1 MVNIIRSILFCSLLV
16 LNYASYAQSTKKL
29 AKDTLIW
36 RADSL
41 LTVEHFQAKRNTVKG
56 AFAYT
61 TTTIWLYQRDIDG
74 ELLFFVDAIFLKS
87 KSFLPKDAPYALNHE
102 QKHFDLCEVYA
113 RKMRQKIAE
122 KDFTKVR
129 DIEAE
134 IGRIYNRVMADYF
147 KEQEQFDKDTQHGMN
162 AAKQQ
167 VWNEKI
173 ATMLTELDA
182 FSSNRVSI
190 TK

>member
-1 MVNIIRSILFCSLLV
+1 MRYLLFLITLSIGYLTH
-16 LNYASYAQSTKKL
+16 AQSTKKL

-41 LTVEHFQAKRNTVKG
+41 LTVEHFQAKRNNVKG

-61 TTTIWLYQRDIDG
+61 TTTIWLYQREVGG
-74 ELLFFVDAIFLKS
+74 ELLFFVDAIMLKS
-87 KSFLPKDAPYALNHE
+87 KSFLPKDVPYTLNHE

-113 RKMRQKIAE
+113 RKIRQKIAE
-122 KDFTKVR
+122 KDFTKVK
-129 DIEAE
+129 DTPAE
-134 IGRIYNRVMADYF
+134 INKIYNKLIAEYF
-147 KEQEQFDKDTQHGMN
+147 KEQEKFDKETEHGIN

-167 VWNEKI
+167 IWNEKI
-173 ATMLTELDA
+173 AGMLADLEA
-182 FSSNRVSI
+182 YSSNSVSI